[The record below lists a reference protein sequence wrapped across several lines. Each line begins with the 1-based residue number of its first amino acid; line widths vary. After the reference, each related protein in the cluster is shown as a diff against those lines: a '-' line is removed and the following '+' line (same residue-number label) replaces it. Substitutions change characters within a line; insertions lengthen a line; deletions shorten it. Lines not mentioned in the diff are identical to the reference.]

1 MRFLKFTLIILS
13 TPFLFAQ
20 SFNKVYVSSGTEFFK
35 DVFKTNVGYD
45 AFGMTNSG
53 RSAGNYDLLFT
64 KLDSCGEVI
73 NAYAY
78 GDLKS
83 ENLIGVVKKT
93 SGNYVVVCQSLSYTS
108 ESRSYEQ
115 DVLALEID
123 INGNIVQQKII
134 ERSNNSRRSRERPK
148 YLIPCSS
155 GGYLISGHD
164 EGNSSLSDD
173 PSILKLDNNLTPVWY
188 KSFSMY
194 GENYGYGITELSS
207 GRIMTVY
214 VEDKSRNII
223 AMKHSNNGSVLK
235 RMKFT
240 NASLK
245 LLNLPS
251 SACLYEESY
260 FFTQASTVP
269 PSYIILKVDSNANL
283 VWAKDYKA
291 TGGLT
296 LNSVKE
302 INGALYVSGY
312 TRNNSES
319 LILKLDTSGAVVWA
333 KNIGNNKASALY
345 NFDTD
350 NKGNLLAVGS
360 VSNSISGN
368 DALIFLSDTSSSLL
382 DCESAVSIQVSN
394 FPLTGSVLNNP
405 SEVNVFKSWT
415 PSVTKRTLSLVDTN
429 LCPWQQ
435 RDTIICNG
443 DSVLIDGVY
452 YKKAGVYPDHMTSSR
467 GCDSIILRNL
477 IVSNT
482 QVANVFL
489 GNDTSICNGASLVL
503 RNRIASNRDK
513 LWLDGSSADTLLV
526 QGAGEYWLM
535 EKNSCGEARDTIQVS
550 LKSDPIVVL
559 GNDTAICNG
568 DRVVLRNRVSSTL
581 DKLWQ
586 DGSSADT
593 LLVQGAGEYWLM
605 EKSSCGEARDT
616 IQVSLKSDPIVVLGN
631 DTSICNGDQLILRN
645 RVSTT
650 LDKLWQDGSDLDTFI
665 AQGGRYWLTEQNE
678 CGTTSDTID
687 VGISLRPFI
696 ILRTDTAI
704 CKGQT
709 ITLKAET
716 DGVRILWNDQST
728 SFTLDVDEEG
738 VYWASSKFFTSECE
752 SIDSVRVTYKVC
764 KDFEI
769 HMPNVFTPNGDSL
782 NDYFRPI
789 VYEKVGDAV
798 LTIYNRWGEKLFE
811 TVNVEKGW
819 DGQYRDKQVPD
830 GVYMWL
836 LEYRDPRNN
845 DSQKEFM
852 SGTVTIIR

>member
-1 MRFLKFTLIILS
+1 
-13 TPFLFAQ
+13 
-20 SFNKVYVSSGTEFFK
+20 VSSGTEFFK
-35 DVFKTNVGYD
+35 DVFKTNVRYD

-93 SGNYVVVCQSLSYTS
+93 SRNYVVVCQSLSYTS

-333 KNIGNNKASALY
+333 KNI
-345 NFDTD
+345 
-350 NKGNLLAVGS
+350 
-360 VSNSISGN
+360 
-368 DALIFLSDTSSSLL
+368 
-382 DCESAVSIQVSN
+382 
-394 FPLTGSVLNNP
+394 
-405 SEVNVFKSWT
+405 
-415 PSVTKRTLSLVDTN
+415 
-429 LCPWQQ
+429 
-435 RDTIICNG
+435 
-443 DSVLIDGVY
+443 
-452 YKKAGVYPDHMTSSR
+452 
-467 GCDSIILRNL
+467 
-477 IVSNT
+477 
-482 QVANVFL
+482 
-489 GNDTSICNGASLVL
+489 
-503 RNRIASNRDK
+503 
-513 LWLDGSSADTLLV
+513 
-526 QGAGEYWLM
+526 
-535 EKNSCGEARDTIQVS
+535 
-550 LKSDPIVVL
+550 
-559 GNDTAICNG
+559 
-568 DRVVLRNRVSSTL
+568 
-581 DKLWQ
+581 
-586 DGSSADT
+586 
-593 LLVQGAGEYWLM
+593 
-605 EKSSCGEARDT
+605 
-616 IQVSLKSDPIVVLGN
+616 
-631 DTSICNGDQLILRN
+631 
-645 RVSTT
+645 
-650 LDKLWQDGSDLDTFI
+650 
-665 AQGGRYWLTEQNE
+665 
-678 CGTTSDTID
+678 
-687 VGISLRPFI
+687 
-696 ILRTDTAI
+696 
-704 CKGQT
+704 
-709 ITLKAET
+709 
-716 DGVRILWNDQST
+716 
-728 SFTLDVDEEG
+728 
-738 VYWASSKFFTSECE
+738 
-752 SIDSVRVTYKVC
+752 
-764 KDFEI
+764 
-769 HMPNVFTPNGDSL
+769 
-782 NDYFRPI
+782 
-789 VYEKVGDAV
+789 
-798 LTIYNRWGEKLFE
+798 
-811 TVNVEKGW
+811 
-819 DGQYRDKQVPD
+819 
-830 GVYMWL
+830 
-836 LEYRDPRNN
+836 
-845 DSQKEFM
+845 
-852 SGTVTIIR
+852 